1 MEKKPSNQM
10 MIKWAYIEPHFVNGW
25 FKLIKSYGIIV
36 LMNQFVINCKAF
48 VNIQRIAW
56 FDCDERPTIFFGE
69 N

>member
-10 MIKWAYIEPHFVNGW
+10 MIKWAYIESHFVSSW
-25 FKLIKSYGIIV
+25 FEV
-36 LMNQFVINCKAF
+36 FVDQFVIDCKVF

-56 FDCDERPTIFFGE
+56 FHCDERPTIFFSE